1 MIIVCPKCSTRLQ
14 VDQEKSPNRP
24 FNVRCP
30 KCNATI
36 TSGTSAGS
44 GGASPALEQSALA
57 VGGSPATDHPRF
69 EPTTARTYESPVKAA
84 QSVEG
89 GSANEALQMLAEL
102 LSQGG
107 ARESQKPGSRPA
119 WDKRKAMV
127 CASEPYREHVAGK
140 LTEIGFQVYVAED
153 TRQAIETMRSKQMDV
168 VLLEPQFDP
177 AEQGSAFVV
186 REVNVLRPNQR
197 RRLFFVLLSPSLRTM
212 DAHAAFLNNANAII
226 NINDLNDLDRVM
238 DVSLRDFNELY
249 REFFSAFGLTA
260 L

>member
-1 MIIVCPKCSTRLQ
+1 

-36 TSGTSAGS
+36 SSGSP

-69 EPTTARTYESPVKAA
+69 EQNTARAYESSTKPAS
-84 QSVEG
+84 SVEA
-89 GSANEALQMLAEL
+89 GSSSEALQMLAEL
-102 LSQGG
+102 LSQGA
-107 ARESQKPGSRPA
+107 AREPQAPGARPA
-119 WDKRKAMV
+119 WDKRKALV
-127 CASEPYREHVAGK
+127 CTSEPYREAVARK
-140 LTEIGFQVYVAED
+140 LAEIGFQVFVAEE
-153 TRQAIETMRSKQMDV
+153 TRQAIETMRSKQLDV

-186 REVNVLRPNQR
+186 REVNVLRPPQR
-197 RRLFFVLLSPSLRTM
+197 RRLFFVLLSPSMRTM
-212 DAHAAFLNNANAII
+212 DAHAAFLNNANAIV
-226 NINDLNDLDRVM
+226 NVNDLDDLDRAM
-238 DVSLRDFNELY
+238 DIALRDFNELY